1 MQRGLPIR
9 IHRGSYGQAPLCIS
23 GKLCFPILKRGELS
37 MELELAT
44 VKEICDT
51 SKTYNLHSWS
61 AQGGLTPKVMVG
73 GEGVYFWDGDGKRYY
88 DMSSQ
93 LVNLNIGYGNKKV
106 IRAIQEQA
114 ERLAF
119 SAPSFA
125 IDVRSQLA
133 KMVVELA
140 PDNMG
145 KVFFTLGGADANEN
159 AIKIAKMVTGRN
171 KIFSRYRSYHG
182 STYGAANLT
191 GEPRRYTCEPGIP
204 GFVKFFDPYI
214 YRAPVSFDNEEEAT
228 KYYIG
233 QLREQILYEGRQAVA
248 AIFLETITGSNG
260 VIIPPK
266 GYLKGIRQLCDEFGI
281 LMVCD
286 EVMSGWG
293 RTGKWFAVDHFDV
306 KPDIITFA
314 KGITCG
320 YAPIGGA
327 IVSKKIADFFDDH
340 FLSCGLTYSA
350 HPLGCAAGIATIEYY
365 KETGLIAQAE
375 ERGALLG
382 KLLEGI
388 KEKHACVGD
397 VRYIGLF
404 SAIELVKN
412 KETKE
417 PLVEYGQDPEKI
429 MKKILGLLGER
440 GFYTYSH
447 ENSLIVAPP
456 LIITEQELKDAM
468 GIMDEVLGEVDRMV
482 K

>member
-1 MQRGLPIR
+1 M
-9 IHRGSYGQAPLCIS
+9 
-23 GKLCFPILKRGELS
+23 K
-37 MELELAT
+37 LELTT
-44 VKEICDT
+44 VKEISET
-51 SKTYNLHSWS
+51 SQKYNLHSWS
-61 AQGGLTPKVMVG
+61 VQGGLAPKVMVG
-73 GEGVYFWDGDGKRYY
+73 GEGIYFWDGEGKRYY

-93 LVNLNIGYGNKKV
+93 LVNLNIGHGNKKV
-106 IRAIQEQA
+106 IAAIQEQA
-114 ERLAF
+114 GRLAF

-125 IDVRSQLA
+125 VDVRSQLA

-191 GEPRRYTCEPGIP
+191 GEPRRYACEPGIP

-214 YRAPVSFDNEEEAT
+214 YQAPISFENEEAAS
-228 KYYIG
+228 KYYLA
-233 QLREQILYEGRQAVA
+233 QLREQIIFEGRDSVA

-260 VIIPPK
+260 VIIPPR
-266 GYLKGIRQLCDEFGI
+266 GYLPGVRKICDEFGI

-293 RTGKWFAVDHFDV
+293 RTGEYFAVNNFDV

-320 YAPIGGA
+320 YMPLGGV
-327 IVSKKIADFFDDH
+327 IVSKSIAAFFDDH

-350 HPLGCAAGIATIEYY
+350 HPISCAAGIATLEFY
-365 KETGLIAQAE
+365 KEEGLITQAK
-375 ERGALLG
+375 ERGVTLG
-382 KLLEGI
+382 VLLEEI
-388 KEKHACVGD
+388 KEKHPSVGD

-404 SAIELVKN
+404 SAVELVKS
-412 KETKE
+412 KKTRE
-417 PLVEYGQDPEKI
+417 PLVPFGVDPEHIMGKI
-429 MKKILGLLGER
+429 VGKLIEK

-447 ENSLIVAPP
+447 ENCILVAPP
-456 LIITEQELKDAM
+456 LIIAEQELRDALS
-468 GIMDEVLGEVDRMV
+468 ILDEVLGEVDELI
-482 K
+482 

>member
-1 MQRGLPIR
+1 
-9 IHRGSYGQAPLCIS
+9 
-23 GKLCFPILKRGELS
+23 
-37 MELELAT
+37 MELNLKTA
-44 VKEICDT
+44 KEISDT
-51 SKTYNLHSWS
+51 SVKYNLHSWS
-61 AQGGLTPKVMVG
+61 TQGMLKPKVMAK
-73 GEGVYFWDGDGKRYY
+73 GEGIYFWDGDGQRYY

-106 IRAIQEQA
+106 IKAVQEQV

-133 KMVVELA
+133 EMVIDLA

-204 GFVKFFDPYI
+204 GFVKFFDPYV
-214 YRAPVSFDNEEEAT
+214 YRAPFAFESEEAAT
-228 KYYIG
+228 KYYID
-233 QLREQILYEGRQAVA
+233 QLREQILYEGRQSVA

-260 VIIPPK
+260 IIIPPK
-266 GYLKGIRQLCDEFGI
+266 GYLQGVRTICDEFGI

-286 EVMSGWG
+286 EVMCGWG
-293 RTGKWFAVDHFDV
+293 RTGEWFAVNNYDV
-306 KPDIITFA
+306 KPDIITTA

-320 YAPIGGA
+320 YAPLGCV
-327 IVSKKIADFFDDH
+327 IVSKTIAEYFDTN

-350 HPLGCAAGIATIEYY
+350 HPLGCAAGIATLEFY
-365 KETGLIAQAE
+365 KETGMIDQAK
-375 ERGALLG
+375 ERGVVLG
-382 KLLEGI
+382 TILEEL
-388 KEKHACVGD
+388 KVKHPCVGD

-404 SAIELVKN
+404 SAIELVKD
-412 KETKE
+412 KASKQ
-417 PLVEYGQDPEKI
+417 PIVEYGSDPEKI
-429 MKKILGLLGER
+429 MSKILGMLVAR
-440 GFYTYSH
+440 GFYTYTH
-447 ENSLIVAPP
+447 ENCLIVAPP
-456 LIITEQELKDAM
+456 LIITEAELKEAM
-468 GIMDEVLGEVDRMV
+468 DIMDEVLYEVDKMV